1 MLIISNL
8 RVVATKSNQFGTEI
22 AIKQTE
28 TNNKPIKTKNIMKK
42 NTNLAILAIAV
53 LDALTNA
60 INDTTSTS
68 TEGTLP
74 TTAPK
79 DNPVRTC
86 VSRETFGEEELVSFL
101 VDECGLKLKSSYAD
115 YPPTAKMMAMS
126 TDEVRQ
132 IKEYCD
138 SLKEKAEFGDKVMK
152 SVQMLK
158 GLFK

>member
-1 MLIISNL
+1 
-8 RVVATKSNQFGTEI
+8 
-22 AIKQTE
+22 
-28 TNNKPIKTKNIMKK
+28 MKK

-53 LDALTNA
+53 LDALANA

-138 SLKEKAEFGDKVMK
+138 NLKEKAEFGDKVMK

>member
-1 MLIISNL
+1 MRN
-8 RVVATKSNQFGTEI
+8 KSTF
-22 AIKQTE
+22 
-28 TNNKPIKTKNIMKK
+28 
-42 NTNLAILAIAV
+42 AILALV
-53 LDALTNA
+53 VFDALVNA
-60 INDTTSTS
+60 LNEVISTS
-68 TEGTLP
+68 TKENLP
-74 TTAPK
+74 TTEPK
-79 DNPVRTC
+79 DAVVTTC

-138 SLKEKAEFGDKVMK
+138 NLKKKAEFGDKVMK
-152 SVQMLK
+152 SVEILK

>member
-1 MLIISNL
+1 
-8 RVVATKSNQFGTEI
+8 
-22 AIKQTE
+22 
-28 TNNKPIKTKNIMKK
+28 MKK

-53 LDALTNA
+53 LDALANA

-68 TEGTLP
+68 TEGILP
-74 TTAPK
+74 TTEPSES
-79 DNPVRTC
+79 PVRTC

-138 SLKEKAEFGDKVMK
+138 SLKKKAEFGDKVMK
-152 SVQMLK
+152 SVEMLK

>member
-1 MLIISNL
+1 M
-8 RVVATKSNQFGTEI
+8 R
-22 AIKQTE
+22 
-28 TNNKPIKTKNIMKK
+28 NKT
-42 NTNLAILAIAV
+42 TLAILAIV
-53 LDALTNA
+53 VFDALVNA
-60 INDTTSTS
+60 LNEVISTS
-68 TEGTLP
+68 TKENLP

-86 VSRETFGEEELVSFL
+86 VDRETFGEEELVSFL

-138 SLKEKAEFGDKVMK
+138 NLKKKAKFGDKV
-152 SVQMLK
+152 VEILK

>member
-1 MLIISNL
+1 
-8 RVVATKSNQFGTEI
+8 
-22 AIKQTE
+22 
-28 TNNKPIKTKNIMKK
+28 MKK
-42 NTNLAILAIAV
+42 NTNLANLAIAV
-53 LDALTNA
+53 LDALANA
-60 INDTTSTS
+60 LNETTSAS

-138 SLKEKAEFGDKVMK
+138 SLKKKAEFGDKVMK
-152 SVQMLK
+152 SMEMLK

>member
-1 MLIISNL
+1 
-8 RVVATKSNQFGTEI
+8 
-22 AIKQTE
+22 
-28 TNNKPIKTKNIMKK
+28 MKK

>member
-1 MLIISNL
+1 
-8 RVVATKSNQFGTEI
+8 
-22 AIKQTE
+22 
-28 TNNKPIKTKNIMKK
+28 MKK
-42 NTNLAILAIAV
+42 NTSFAILALAV
-53 LDALTNA
+53 LDAIAEALNEK
-60 INDTTSTS
+60 TSTS
-68 TEGTLP
+68 LP
-74 TTAPK
+74 TTEPK
-79 DNPVRTC
+79 DAVVTTC

-138 SLKEKAEFGDKVMK
+138 NLKKKAEFGDKVMK
-152 SVQMLK
+152 SVEILK

>member
-1 MLIISNL
+1 
-8 RVVATKSNQFGTEI
+8 
-22 AIKQTE
+22 
-28 TNNKPIKTKNIMKK
+28 MKK

-53 LDALTNA
+53 LDALANA

-68 TEGTLP
+68 TPTNPLP
-74 TTAPK
+74 TTEPSET
-79 DNPVRTC
+79 PVRAC

-115 YPPTAKMMAMS
+115 YPPTTKMMAMS

-152 SVQMLK
+152 SVEMLK